1 MMENPLIS
9 IVVPCYNQA
18 RYLDECLMSL
28 VKQGYQNWECILI
41 NDGSTDESLSVALK
55 WQEKD
60 GRIKVID
67 KQNEGQ
73 SAARNQGI
81 ALSSGKYV
89 TFVDADDWVEETF
102 LQSFLSAPGFAEDKL
117 IVQGLVR
124 VAEDG
129 TRVSYDDIIYLAAGC
144 GNLFNRQ
151 ILVDHNIKQRSG
163 LKLGED
169 TLFNL
174 EYLKYARGLAISK
187 GKDYNYRVNDQSV
200 TNTVHVSHII
210 SFYKALKNIQEQ
222 KVFDQNPY
230 VSNFL
235 IRHINTQLKGALAHL
250 LSTGKLD
257 ENIFDPETI
266 MAIVVYQHEQNQVLL
281 NSASYKFTMRWAM
294 PAAKVIFGLKQFFSG
309 RK

>member
-18 RYLDECLMSL
+18 QYLDECLKSL
-28 VKQGYQNWECILI
+28 VKQRYQNWECILI
-41 NDGSTDESLSVALK
+41 NDGSTDDSLSVALK

-60 GRIKVID
+60 KRIRVID
-67 KQNEGQ
+67 KHNEGQ

-81 ALSSGKYV
+81 DLAGGQYI

-102 LQSFLSAPGFAEDKL
+102 LDSFLSAPGFAEDKL

-129 TRVSYDDIIYLAAGC
+129 TRVDYDDIIYLAAGC

-151 ILVDHNIKQRSG
+151 ILVKNSIKQQSG

-174 EYLKYARGLAISK
+174 EYLKHANGLAISK
-187 GKDYNYRVNDQSV
+187 GKDYNYRVNHQSV
-200 TNTVHVSHII
+200 TNTVHVAHIVA
-210 SFYKALKNIQEQ
+210 FYKALKNVQEQ
-222 KVFDQNPY
+222 KVFEQDKY

-250 LSTGKLD
+250 LSERELD
-257 ENIFDPETI
+257 SNIFDPETI
-266 MAIVVYQHEQNQVLL
+266 IAIVVYQNEQKQVLL
-281 NSASYKFTMRWAM
+281 NSASYKFTMRWAT
-294 PAAKVIFGLKQFFSG
+294 PAAKIIFGLKQFFS
-309 RK
+309 RNR